1 MTILLLNLEKLRR
14 FVKEVSNM
22 ERIEMSF
29 RNGKKCTWDKTEF
42 DDFNYDGKCIIIKK
56 DDRLVAVYPVDS
68 LLSFVYFE
76 K

>member
-1 MTILLLNLEKLRR
+1 MVGRGSSKSGMELERNTMNFFR
-14 FVKEVSNM
+14 F
-22 ERIEMSF
+22 F
-29 RNGKKCTWDKTEF
+29 RG
-42 DDFNYDGKCIIIKK
+42 DDKCIIIKK